1 MPEPEEE
8 EEPDGLPLDPLDLLE
23 PLEGE
28 EEPELLPEEGEPLDD
43 DDELEGTVLHADTNA
58 RANISE
64 NL

>member
-1 MPEPEEE
+1 MPEPEDE
-8 EEPDGLPLDPLDLLE
+8 EEPDWLPLD

-58 RANISE
+58 RAKISE

>member
-1 MPEPEEE
+1 MPEPEDE
-8 EEPDGLPLDPLDLLE
+8 EEPDWLPLDPLE

-28 EEPELLPEEGEPLDD
+28 EEPELPPEEGEPLD

>member
-8 EEPDGLPLDPLDLLE
+8 EEPDWLSLDPLE

-43 DDELEGTVLHADTNA
+43 DDELEGRVLHADTNA